1 LADEHSA
8 DAGARGFAGV
18 ALDIYGY
25 RTEIRCSSQAVLDGL
40 ADDFAFFRTNTQSS
54 GRVVELFEQEP
65 CYDELPQSAAAVYT
79 PRNVSY
85 RDATCTYIDYSGRA
99 LGIHDRRT
107 GDFRVFSRNRD
118 LLYEAA
124 YLFLLSQAGEAL
136 DARHLHRVHALGVNV
151 QDCAALVLL
160 PMGGGKST
168 LGSHLLQHPDVKLLS
183 DDSPLIDRRGDV
195 YAFPLRIGLLPGAE
209 GSIPASALRKIER
222 MEFGPKLLVSYS
234 HFADKVSRQA
244 KPCLLLLGRRSLGK
258 SCTVQRAGKVAALR
272 AMAANCVVGMGL
284 FQGME
289 FVFTRGA
296 GELFRKSAVAASRL
310 RASLALIARSQTY
323 YLTLGRDPEENARVT
338 RELLVQAAERLR
350 RTPSVAT

>member
-1 LADEHSA
+1 MNQPDP
-8 DAGARGFAGV
+8 GI

-25 RTEIRCSSQAVLDGL
+25 RAAIRCSSEDVLEGL
-40 ADDFAFFRTNTQSS
+40 ADDFAFFRTEKHS
-54 GRVVELFEQEP
+54 GGPVIELFEQEP
-65 CYDELPQSAAAVYT
+65 SYDELPKSAAAVYT

-85 RDATCTYIDYSGRA
+85 RDAACTYIDYSGRA

-107 GDFRVFSRNRD
+107 GDFRVFSHHRD

-136 DARHLHRVHALGVNV
+136 DARRLHRVHALGVCV
-151 QDCAALVLL
+151 GDCAALVLL

-168 LGSHLLQHPDVKLLS
+168 LGSYLLRYPDVRLLS
-183 DDSPLIDRRGDV
+183 DDSPLIDRRANV

-222 MEFGPKLLVSYS
+222 MEFGPKLVVNYSY
-234 HFADKVSRQA
+234 FADKVAGQA

-258 SCTVQRAGKVAALR
+258 TCTVQPAGKAAALR

-289 FVFTRGA
+289 FVFARGA
-296 GELFRKSAVAASRL
+296 GELFRKSIVAASRL
-310 RASLALIARSQTY
+310 RASIALIARSRAY
-323 YLTLGRDPEENARVT
+323 HLTLGRDVEENARVT
-338 RELLVQAAERLR
+338 RELLVTAAERLQR
-350 RTPSVAT
+350 NPSVQT